1 MLFAARLRS
10 RTAWQVGLAWI
21 VSRLVLA
28 AVVVVGARLLDVPGP
43 SRVSGTGAWLLE
55 RFAWWDS
62 WHYVRIAEVGYLPP
76 GLPCCDQAF
85 FPGYPLLMRL
95 LAPVAGGSVVL
106 AGLVISWIAGALAAV
121 LLHRLGERQALGSGT
136 WAVVF
141 LAVAPFGVFLSAV
154 YTESLFLAL
163 SLGAWLLAQHHRWWW
178 AGVLAAGAS
187 TVRINGLFL
196 VVALAVTYAV
206 QLQADRR
213 LRPRRDVL
221 ALGLGPLAVLAYFG
235 YLAIRTGDAGAWQQA
250 QSTGWVRQA
259 AWPWQGLTAGWNA
272 ATSAHATDLV
282 VSRWADLASVVAG
295 LMLVLVLARL
305 RRWDQAVLVALNVAV
320 LVSSTMLTSSARYAL
335 TWFPAYLL
343 LGELVA
349 RRPWRA
355 LRWGLAPLLFAALAV
370 LSVQF
375 GAHRW
380 VG

>member
-28 AVVVVGARLLDVPGP
+28 AVVVVGARLLEVPVP
-43 SRVSGTGAWLLE
+43 SRVSGAGAWLLE
-55 RFAWWDS
+55 RFTWWDS

-95 LAPVAGGSVVL
+95 LAPVVGGSVVV
-106 AGLVISWIAGALAAV
+106 AGLVISWGAGALAAV
-121 LLHRLGERQALGSGT
+121 LLHRLAERQARGSGT

-141 LAVAPFGVFLSAV
+141 LAVAPFGVFFSAV

-163 SLGAWLLAQHHRWWW
+163 SLGAWLLAQRRQWWW
-178 AGVLAAGAS
+178 AGLLAAGAS

-196 VVALAVTYAV
+196 VLALAVMYLL
-206 QLQADRR
+206 QLRSERR
-213 LRPRRDVL
+213 ARPRPDVL
-221 ALGLGPLAVLAYFG
+221 ALALGPLAVLAYFG
-235 YLAIRTGDAGAWQQA
+235 YLAVRTGDAGAWQQA
-250 QSTGWVRQA
+250 QSTGWVREV
-259 AWPWQGLTAGWNA
+259 AWPWQGLAAGWDA
-272 ATSAHATDLV
+272 ATSARATDLV

-295 LMLVLVLARL
+295 VVLVVVLARL
-305 RRWDQAVLVALNVAV
+305 RRWDQAVLVGLNVAV

-343 LGELVA
+343 LGELAA
-349 RRPWRA
+349 RRQWRVV
-355 LRWGLAPLLFAALAV
+355 RWGFAPVLFAALAL